1 MLKNSACVIMASL
14 VCSDFDIF
22 DDESMTLNQLLY
34 LFCVFIIICFGWLL
48 VKIYVKFCFCLISL
62 VLCTICVI
70 VPWLF
75 CACTFVLFMF
85 ISFPLDS
92 EQQRRIELN

>member
-34 LFCVFIIICFGWLL
+34 LFCVFIIICFGRLL